1 MKPAFIEQ
9 GSIDLRGGTV
19 LKTIGV
25 EALQDRGLF
34 AF

>member
-9 GSIDLRGGTV
+9 RGVDLRGGTV

-25 EALQDRGLF
+25 ETLQDRGLF